1 MKWRVVMAEKDEF
14 TAAEVRGGRYRQTL
28 AKAFWKL
35 AGHYSLTLKE
45 QAGLLGIKENR
56 TRLNKYRDEV
66 DLPDD
71 PDKQL
76 RVAHL
81 IGIHKNLRIL
91 FPHNREVVYSWLKT
105 ERDLFEGKSALQY
118 IMSDPLRSLP
128 RLASV
133 RRLLDQIR
141 VGA

>member
-1 MKWRVVMAEKDEF
+1 MTMGQKIDEF
-14 TAAEVRGGRYRQTL
+14 QTSLERNEKYRKTL

-35 AGHYSLTLKE
+35 VKHYSLVQRE

-56 TRLNKYRDEV
+56 SRLNKLREEV
-66 DLPDD
+66 ELPDD
-71 PDKQL
+71 PDKYL

-81 IGIHKNLRIL
+81 IGIHKNLRVL
-91 FPHNREVVYSWLKT
+91 FPHNREVVYSWMKT
-105 ERDLFEGKSALQY
+105 PRDLFQGQSAIEY
-118 IMSDPLRSLP
+118 ILSDYLRSLP

-133 RRLLDQIR
+133 RRVLDQIR